1 MNPLRYLAPPR
12 PFTDIS
18 TSTTKEIKER
28 ICYVD
33 AMKAN
38 PHFKISEDRDEAL
51 FDYLESCHTLTNG
64 SPTNEERQAAQACI
78 REYEKSLENN
88 EPARLSFDL
97 ATKVKL
103 GEELDNLWNMWLFNR
118 YEKYLPEDI
127 AKAAK
132 SHPSS
137 QVSDPWHKAFWTP
150 FNGRL
155 EAEKASFDKVLVGQ
169 NYHNDCPTFLLL
181 ALLCER
187 HSLDWDETLQLIKA
201 CASEGDKVD
210 LPAVDLVDFLKKRD
224 VAGLATRL
232 DRDEASISLSTEYIM
247 GVGSLV
253 LAFFATHLPEKFFNR
268 DEEAD
273 PANWTPTEPLQ
284 ILFDLDEAHLEKT
297 FRFMLQ
303 EMFHKMAD
311 GDSDD
316 DDDDDDDVYDD
327 WDNDDDSDDDIAMS
341 DASEDY

>member
-12 PFTDIS
+12 PFTEIS
-18 TSTTKEIKER
+18 TSTTKAIKER
-28 ICYVD
+28 ISYVD
-33 AMKAN
+33 SMKAN
-38 PHFKISEDRDEAL
+38 PHFNISEEREEAL
-51 FDYLESCHTLTNG
+51 FEYLEACHTLTNG
-64 SPTNEERQAAQACI
+64 SPTKEEREVAQACI

-97 ATKVKL
+97 ATKTKL
-103 GEELDNLWNMWLFNR
+103 GEELDNLWNMWTFNR

-127 AKAAK
+127 IKDAK

-137 QVSDPWHKAFWTP
+137 QVPDPWHKSFWRP

-169 NYHNDCPTFLLL
+169 NYHNECPTFLLL

-187 HSLDWDETLQLIKA
+187 HTVDWDETLQLIKA

-210 LPAVDLVDFLKKRD
+210 LPAVDLVEFLKKRD
-224 VAGLATRL
+224 VTGLATRL
-232 DRDEASISLSTEYIM
+232 DRDEASISLSTEYVM

-253 LAFFATHLPEKFFNR
+253 LAFFASHLPEFLFDR
-268 DEEAD
+268 DEVEPAD
-273 PANWTPTEPLQ
+273 WTPKESLKV
-284 ILFDLDEAHLEKT
+284 LLDLDEAHVEKT
-297 FRFMLQ
+297 FRFMMQ

-311 GDSDD
+311 GDSDED
-316 DDDDDDDVYDD
+316 EDDVYDD
-327 WDNDDDSDDDIAMS
+327 WDNDDDSDDDIVMS
-341 DASEDY
+341 DESDDY